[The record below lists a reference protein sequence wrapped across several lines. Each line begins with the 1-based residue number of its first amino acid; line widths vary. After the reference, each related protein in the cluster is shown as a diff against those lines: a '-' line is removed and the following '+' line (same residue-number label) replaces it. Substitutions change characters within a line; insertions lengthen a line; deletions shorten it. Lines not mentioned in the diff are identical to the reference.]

1 MNYIYYDNESD
12 LEAHVETFKQ
22 NISKVVSDN
31 DIDKWTW
38 SGCGDESYGV
48 QYSCPVEESLKI
60 EILKL
65 TKNQNPE
72 WVENISQTI
81 GNAIRATAFSISCMD
96 KFGVNFDEAVTDFNK
111 TYNEGYLKLGK
122 KNVVRPV
129 LFVDDKPIGGHC
141 VVPNAEILNNNF
153 KSEAVDLIL
162 KYKPKK

>member
-38 SGCGDESYGV
+38 FGCGGESYGI
-48 QYSCPVEESLKI
+48 QYSCQVEEILNI
-60 EILKL
+60 EIIKL

-81 GNAIRATAFSISCMD
+81 GCAIRATAFSISCMD
-96 KFGVNFDEAVTDFNK
+96 KFGVNFQQKFKNREICNIIVVKMMIGILVNDMDAGESDDPGYAQLYKMVKFRCC
-111 TYNEGYLKLGK
+111 EGKGQFCK
-122 KNVVRPV
+122 
-129 LFVDDKPIGGHC
+129 C
-141 VVPNAEILNNNF
+141 E
-153 KSEAVDLIL
+153 
-162 KYKPKK
+162 

>member
-1 MNYIYYDNESD
+1 MNYIYYDNEAD

-38 SGCGDESYGV
+38 SGCGGESYGI
-48 QYSCPVEESLKI
+48 QYSCPVEEILNI

-81 GNAIRATAFSISCMD
+81 GCAIRATAFSIDCMD
-96 KFGVNFDEAVTDFNK
+96 KFGSGFQKKFKNKEICNIIVVKMMIGILFNDMDAGESDDPGYAQLYK
-111 TYNEGYLKLGK
+111 MVKFRCCEGQG
-122 KNVVRPV
+122 NR
-129 LFVDDKPIGGHC
+129 FC
-141 VVPNAEILNNNF
+141 NCE
-153 KSEAVDLIL
+153 
-162 KYKPKK
+162 

>member
-38 SGCGDESYGV
+38 SGCGGESYGI
-48 QYSCPVEESLKI
+48 QYSCPVEEILNI
-60 EILKL
+60 EIIKL

-81 GNAIRATAFSISCMD
+81 GCAIRETAFSISCMD
-96 KFGVNFDEAVTDFNK
+96 KFGVNFQQKFKNREICNIIVVKMMIGILVNDMDAGESDDPGYAQLYKMVKFRCC
-111 TYNEGYLKLGK
+111 EGKGQFCK
-122 KNVVRPV
+122 
-129 LFVDDKPIGGHC
+129 C
-141 VVPNAEILNNNF
+141 E
-153 KSEAVDLIL
+153 
-162 KYKPKK
+162 

>member
-1 MNYIYYDNESD
+1 MNNIYYDNEQD

-38 SGCGDESYGV
+38 SGYGEGYGI
-48 QYSCPVEESLKI
+48 QYSCPVEEILKF

-81 GNAIRATAFSISCMD
+81 GCAIRATAFSIECMD
-96 KFGVNFDEAVTDFNK
+96 KFGSVFQKKFKNKEICNIIVVKMMIGILFNDEDAGESDDPGYAQLYKMVKFRCC
-111 TYNEGYLKLGK
+111 EGEGRFCKC
-122 KNVVRPV
+122 
-129 LFVDDKPIGGHC
+129 D
-141 VVPNAEILNNNF
+141 
-153 KSEAVDLIL
+153 
-162 KYKPKK
+162 